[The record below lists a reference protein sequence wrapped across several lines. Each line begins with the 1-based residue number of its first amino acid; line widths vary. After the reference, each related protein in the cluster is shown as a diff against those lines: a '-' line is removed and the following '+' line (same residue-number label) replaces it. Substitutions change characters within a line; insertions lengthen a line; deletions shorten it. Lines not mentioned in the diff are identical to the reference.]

1 MQYDAFIGGVE
12 PGGLRNKN
20 EIRILL
26 CYLVNSIGTPLSK
39 DDILSIMQENG
50 FANYFEVTN
59 ALAELTANGNLK
71 VSNDPPVYHAV
82 AQTKLIADQLDKV
95 LPLSVRE
102 KAIAAAVN
110 LLAKTRREQENKVSI
125 QQTNKGYNVNCHIS
139 GGDLELM
146 NISLYVPDEH
156 QAKLV
161 RKVFHK
167 SPETV
172 YQVLLALLTDN
183 PDLAK
188 KAFEEMSSSSNEK

>member
-1 MQYDAFIGGVE
+1 MEYDAFIGGIE

-26 CYLVNSIGTPLSK
+26 CYLVNSIGAPLSRE
-39 DDILSIMQENG
+39 DVLSIMQEHG

-59 ALAELTANGNLK
+59 ALAELTANGSLAADG
-71 VSNDPPVYHAV
+71 DPPVYHAV
-82 AQTKLIADQLDKV
+82 SQTKLIAGQLDKV

-110 LLAKTRREQENKVSI
+110 LLAKARREQENKVTI
-125 QQTNKGYNVNCHIS
+125 QQTSKGYNVHCHIS

-161 RKVFHK
+161 RKAFHK

-172 YQVLLALLTDN
+172 YQVLLALLTEN

-188 KAFEEMSSSSNEK
+188 KAFEQQ

>member
-1 MQYDAFIGGVE
+1 MEYDAFIGGIE

-26 CYLVNSIGTPLSK
+26 CYLVNSIGAPLSRE
-39 DDILSIMQENG
+39 DVLSIMQEHG
-50 FANYFEVTN
+50 FANYFEVTD
-59 ALAELTANGNLK
+59 ALAELTANGSLAADG
-71 VSNDPPVYHAV
+71 DPPVYHAV
-82 AQTKLIADQLDKV
+82 SQTKLIAGQLDKV

-110 LLAKTRREQENKVSI
+110 LLAKARREQENKVTI
-125 QQTNKGYNVNCHIS
+125 QQTSKGYNVHCHIS
-139 GGDLELM
+139 GVDLELM

-161 RKVFHK
+161 RKAFHK

-172 YQVLLALLTDN
+172 YQVLLALLTEN

-188 KAFEEMSSSSNEK
+188 KAFE